1 MTIITIW
8 HNNVGRPFPCLGL
21 PNGYAGR
28 SGISPFSP
36 DDPETVAE
44 FVHTIERYGA
54 AILTDSRTIRPIA
67 HNVSGGGTDHNDA
80 EWCESRFEEGS
91 QAAWYENQ
99 NRWYSVTEVIQSRA
113 TNPRNYL

>member
-28 SGISPFSP
+28 SGISPFSS

-54 AILTDSRTIRPIA
+54 AILTDSRTQRPVNHHVIG
-67 HNVSGGGTDHNDA
+67 SGGGHDDA
-80 EWCESRFEEGS
+80 EWCESRFLEGS
-91 QAAWYENQ
+91 QEAWRENGNQ
-99 NRWYSVTEVIQSRA
+99 WYSIVEVLGHRMAGGGS
-113 TNPRNYL
+113 